1 MIKAVIF
8 DLDGVL
14 VTTDELHYQAW
25 KQLADEEGITGF
37 TREDNIRQ
45 RGVSRMA
52 SLEVVLEKTDKQYS
66 DEEKLAL
73 AERKNNIY
81 VASLANLDKSAVLN
95 GVFEFIAF
103 LKEKNIKTAVGS
115 ASKNT
120 PLILEK
126 TGLANSFD
134 AVSCGLDT
142 QKSKPDPEVFLIA
155 ADRLGVP
162 YAECLVIEDS
172 DAGIEAAKAGG
183 MYALAVGAAKENP
196 QADYHADNLGDMEIR
211 KIFESMSE
219 AEAEFK
225 NPPNEYR
232 GKPFWSWNGDL
243 DKEELIRQIHILKK
257 MGMGG
262 FFMHSRVGLK
272 TPYLGEKWFTLINAC
287 TAEAKKLGMEAWLYD
302 EDRWPSGTAGGK
314 VTAKKE
320 NRMKYITMH
329 IDEEIPENAEVIY
342 EYACNLNG
350 VNYSEDGTTNK
361 LWFEITEFPK
371 SNFYNGYT
379 YADTLKKET
388 TEEYISLTHQK
399 YVEHCGKEIGKT
411 IKGIF
416 TDEPHRGGLM
426 LDSSTASPAFV
437 VPYTEKLFDE
447 FYKMWG
453 YSLKEKLP
461 ELFLCKDGERVSPV
475 KWQFVETL
483 QQMFLD
489 NFVKPIQ
496 EYCQNNHLTLTG
508 HMLHE
513 DSLAAQTIMQG
524 SLMRSYEHMDI
535 PGVDVLG
542 EQNDNYC
549 IAKQLSSVAHQLG
562 KKWMLSELYG
572 CTGWQMNFE
581 GHKNIGDWQALMGI
595 NQRCHHL
602 SWYTMKGEGKRDYP
616 ASILHQSAWHMDYP
630 YVEDYF
636 SRLGV
641 FLAQGESTNDC
652 LVISPVESVWCQIH
666 AGFARWLESDDVDI
680 DRIEAR
686 YKKLYNMLLESNVSF
701 DFADEEMLSR
711 LYAIENAT
719 LKVGAAAYKKVIV
732 SGMLTIRSTTV
743 AILNEFAKNGGEVI
757 VLGDKP
763 LYIDAVKK
771 AVELNAAVMPFTRES
786 VGKLTNGIISAENDK
801 IFAEIKREENTYYIM
816 LLNIDRKNPVT
827 TKMNIG
833 VPGYIEQWCPRSG
846 ERYAARDI
854 SVLEFEPGEEKLFV
868 ITDTDHKLS
877 ERKEYKYKKEAF
889 LDTIVSYKLSEKNV
903 CVLDTAAGTIDGE
916 PIDASDVLQIDRRL
930 RERYGLLYR
939 GGEMLQPW
947 FVSERELPVLGRLQ
961 LEYAFEAEQICD
973 MAIAVELED
982 GMRVMV
988 NGVDAGKPNGKWI
1001 DICFDVIPISKELLV
1016 KGKNSI
1022 TLEYD
1027 FYESSNV
1034 EAIYLLG
1041 DFGVSLNKTEKTITK
1056 LPDKIGFGDLSE
1068 FGLPFY
1074 SGEITYNLQSD
1085 IKEGGIVKLDSM
1097 YGAALAKVNDAIVA
1111 FRPFEAYAE
1120 TLENV
1125 AVTLVLTRKNTFE
1138 LLCDENGEYNLLPQ
1152 GITEPV
1158 KVRVTQ

>member
-1 MIKAVIF
+1 
-8 DLDGVL
+8 
-14 VTTDELHYQAW
+14 
-25 KQLADEEGITGF
+25 
-37 TREDNIRQ
+37 
-45 RGVSRMA
+45 MA
-52 SLEVVLEKTDKQYS
+52 
-66 DEEKLAL
+66 
-73 AERKNNIY
+73 
-81 VASLANLDKSAVLN
+81 
-95 GVFEFIAF
+95 
-103 LKEKNIKTAVGS
+103 
-115 ASKNT
+115 
-120 PLILEK
+120 
-126 TGLANSFD
+126 
-134 AVSCGLDT
+134 
-142 QKSKPDPEVFLIA
+142 
-155 ADRLGVP
+155 
-162 YAECLVIEDS
+162 
-172 DAGIEAAKAGG
+172 
-183 MYALAVGAAKENP
+183 M
-196 QADYHADNLGDMEIR
+196 R
-211 KIFESMSE
+211 KIFESIDKI
-219 AEAEFK
+219 ATEFK

-243 DKEELIRQIHILKK
+243 DKEELIRQLHILKG

-272 TPYLGEKWFTLINAC
+272 TPYLGEKWFELINTC

-314 VTAKKE
+314 VTVKKE

-342 EYACNLNG
+342 ACACDVDGLN
-350 VNYSEDGTTNK
+350 YREDGTKNK

-371 SNFYNGYT
+371 SGFYNGFT

-388 TEEYISLTHQK
+388 TEEYIQATHQK
-399 YVEHCGKEIGKT
+399 YVEHCGEEIGKT

-426 LDSSTASPAFV
+426 LDSSTASPALV
-437 VPYTEKLFDE
+437 VPYTERLFDVFFE
-447 FYKMWG
+447 MWG

-496 EYCQNNHLTLTG
+496 TYCQNHHLTLTG

-524 SLMRSYEHMDI
+524 SLMRSYEHMDF
-535 PGVDVLG
+535 PGVDVLQ

-549 IAKQLSSVAHQLG
+549 IVKQLSSVAHQLG

-581 GHKNIGDWQALMGI
+581 GHKNVGDWQALMGI

-666 AGFARWLESDDVDI
+666 AGFAKWLESDDADI
-680 DRIEAR
+680 DRIEEH
-686 YKKLYNMLLESNVSF
+686 YKMLYNMLLESNVSF

-711 LYAIENAT
+711 LYAIEGSN
-719 LKVGAAAYKKVIV
+719 LKVGCAGYKKVIV
-732 SGMLTIRSTTV
+732 SGMLTIRRTTV
-743 AILNEFAKNGGEVI
+743 AILNEFAKCGGEVI

-771 AVELNAAVMPFTRES
+771 EVELDAAVMPFTRES
-786 VGKLTNGIISAENDK
+786 VRTLTNNIIWAENDK
-801 IFAEIKREENTYYIM
+801 IFAEIRRNDNTYYIM
-816 LLNIDRKNPVT
+816 LLNTDRKYPVKT
-827 TKMNIG
+827 AVRLG
-833 VPGYIEQWCPRSG
+833 VSGYIEKWNPRNG
-846 ERYAARDI
+846 ERYAAGDI

-868 ITDTDHKLS
+868 ITDTDHKLP
-877 ERKEYKYKKEAF
+877 EQREYKYKKEAL

-916 PIDASDVLQIDRRL
+916 PIDASDVLRIDRRL
-930 RERYGLLYR
+930 RERYNLPYR

-947 FVSERELPVLGRLQ
+947 FVAERKLPVLGSLK
-961 LEYAFEAEQICD
+961 LEYSFEVEYICD
-973 MAIAVELED
+973 MAIVVETEE
-982 GMRVMV
+982 GMRIKI
-988 NGVDAGKPNGKWI
+988 NGHDAGKPNGKWI
-1001 DICFDVIPISKELLV
+1001 DICFDVIPVSKELLV
-1016 KGKNSI
+1016 KGKNTI

-1041 DFGVSLNKTEKTITK
+1041 DFGVSLHKTEKTITR
-1056 LPDKIGFGDLSE
+1056 LPDKIGFGDLSA

-1074 SGEITYNLQSD
+1074 SGEITYNFQSD

-1097 YGAALAKVNDAIVA
+1097 YGAALAKVNDTIVA
-1111 FRPFEAYAE
+1111 FRPFEAYAD
-1120 TLENV
+1120 TLGKV
-1125 AVTLVLTRKNTFE
+1125 AVTLVLTRQNTFE
-1138 LLCDENGEYNLLPQ
+1138 LPCDENGEYQLMPQ
-1152 GITEPV
+1152 GITGPV
-1158 KVRVTQ
+1158 MIQVAE

>member
-1 MIKAVIF
+1 MAENII
-8 DLDGVL
+8 
-14 VTTDELHYQAW
+14 
-25 KQLADEEGITGF
+25 AD
-37 TREDNIRQ
+37 
-45 RGVSRMA
+45 
-52 SLEVVLEKTDKQYS
+52 
-66 DEEKLAL
+66 
-73 AERKNNIY
+73 
-81 VASLANLDKSAVLN
+81 
-95 GVFEFIAF
+95 
-103 LKEKNIKTAVGS
+103 
-115 ASKNT
+115 
-120 PLILEK
+120 
-126 TGLANSFD
+126 
-134 AVSCGLDT
+134 
-142 QKSKPDPEVFLIA
+142 
-155 ADRLGVP
+155 
-162 YAECLVIEDS
+162 
-172 DAGIEAAKAGG
+172 
-183 MYALAVGAAKENP
+183 
-196 QADYHADNLGDMEIR
+196 
-211 KIFESMSE
+211 
-219 AEAEFK
+219 FK

-243 DKEELIRQIHILKK
+243 DEEELLRQIHILKR

-272 TPYLGEKWFTLINAC
+272 TPYLGDEWFALINAC

-329 IDEEIPENAEVIY
+329 IDEQIPDDARVIY
-342 EYACNLNG
+342 EYQCNVNG
-350 VNYSEDGTTNK
+350 VDYSEDGTTNT

-371 SNFYNGYT
+371 SGFYNGFT

-388 TEEYISLTHQK
+388 TEEYIRVTHQQ
-399 YVEHCGKEIGKT
+399 YVEHCGEEIGKT

-426 LDSSTASPAFV
+426 LDSSSSSPALV
-437 VPYTEKLFDE
+437 VPYTEKLFDVFSE
-447 FYKMWG
+447 MWG

-461 ELFLCKDGERVSPV
+461 ELFLCKDGKRVSQV
-475 KWQFVETL
+475 KWHYVETL

-496 EYCQNNHLTLTG
+496 VYCQNHHLTLTG

-513 DSLAAQTIMQG
+513 DSLAAQAIMQG

-542 EQNDNYC
+542 EHNDNYC
-549 IAKQLSSVAHQLG
+549 IVKQLSSAAHQLG

-581 GHKNIGDWQALMGI
+581 SHKHVGDWQALMGI

-616 ASILHQSAWHMDYP
+616 ATILHQSAWHADYR

-641 FLAQGESTNDC
+641 FLSHGESTNDC

-666 AGFARWLESDDVDI
+666 VGFSTWLQSNDEEI
-680 DRIEAR
+680 DRIEAH
-686 YKKLYNMLLESNVSF
+686 YKKLYNMLLSNNVSF

-711 LYAIENAT
+711 LYAIDGAT

-743 AILNEFAKNGGEVI
+743 AILNEFAKNGGEVV

-763 LYIDAVKK
+763 TYIDALDKEVLLD
-771 AVELNAAVMPFTRES
+771 AVCMPFTRES
-786 VGKLTNGIISAENDK
+786 VKTLTNGVIATDDDN
-801 IFAEIKREENTYYIM
+801 IFAEIKREGHSYYIM
-816 LLNIDRKNPVT
+816 LLNVDRKNPVKT
-827 TKMNIG
+827 NVRLG
-833 VPGYIEQWCPRSG
+833 VSGAIEKWCPRSG
-846 ERYAARDI
+846 ERYAVRDI
-854 SVLEFEPGEEKLFV
+854 SVLQFEPGEEKLFV
-868 ITDTDHKLS
+868 ITDVDHELP
-877 ERKEYKYKKEAF
+877 EQQAYTYKEEAC

-903 CVLDTAAGTIDGE
+903 CVLDAATCSIDGE
-916 PIDASDVLQIDRRL
+916 PIDQSDVLQIDTRL
-930 RERYGLLYR
+930 RQRYALPCR

-947 FVSERELPVLGRLQ
+947 FVAEKELPVLGKLK
-961 LEYAFEAEQICD
+961 LEYAFEVQHVCD
-973 MAIAVELED
+973 MAIAVELEE
-982 GMRVMV
+982 GMHVRI
-988 NGVDAGKPNGKWI
+988 NGHDAGEPTGKWI
-1001 DICFDVIPISKELLV
+1001 DICFDVLPVSKELLV
-1016 KGKNSI
+1016 EGNNII

-1056 LPDKIGFGDLSE
+1056 LPDKIGFGDLAQY
-1068 FGLPFY
+1068 GLPFY
-1074 SGEITYNLQSD
+1074 SGEITYDFQSD
-1085 IKEGGIVKLDSM
+1085 IKEGGVVKLDGM
-1097 YGAALAKVNDAIVA
+1097 YGAALAKINGGIVA
-1111 FRPFEAYAE
+1111 FRPFEAYVRC
-1120 TLENV
+1120 LEEV
-1125 AVTLVLTRKNTFE
+1125 AVTLVLTRQNTFG
-1138 LLCDENGEYNLLPQ
+1138 LPRDADAGYQLLPQ
-1152 GITEPV
+1152 GITGPV
-1158 KVRVTQ
+1158 KVAITQ